1 MGSFLKGTDYLYS
14 RRTAQSRRQKM
25 VKERGAWHAAVHGV
39 TERDTTEGLNNENQS
54 TNADL
59 GGPVDGCSKNRKNV
73 V

>member
-1 MGSFLKGTDYLYS
+1 
-14 RRTAQSRRQKM
+14 M
-25 VKERGAWHAAVHGV
+25 VKERGAWHAVVHGV

-54 TNADL
+54 TDADL